1 MQPEH
6 QGVTVPER
14 WDHIDELLF
23 HGHRIQAA
31 YAIREQFGPMPLRA
45 TIEAVSERFEHLRAT
60 RPEDFTVSLG
70 DYWDG
75 FYS

>member
-1 MQPEH
+1 MPE
-6 QGVTVPER
+6 E
-14 WDHIDELLF
+14 WDRIDELLF
-23 HGHRIQAA
+23 HGHTIQAA
-31 YAIREQFGPMPLRA
+31 HAIREQFGPMPLRA
-45 TIEAVSERFEHLRAT
+45 TIEALSERFEHLRAT